1 MPDLWLAC
9 LFGLAGGAY
18 GAAIGANW
26 AFVVVALLAPACWG
40 LSALTGSPAPL
51 DAVAFGPFFGPHVAF
66 AGGNAATIFAARQGL
81 IPSGRLVNLPLGPL
95 KSPRVLG
102 VGAVFGALG
111 VLLAAAIRGI
121 PWFGGHTDAVAL
133 TVVGSAFAARFAFG
147 DRTFVNRAHFN
158 TATRWPRII
167 APTADHCWLP
177 RQERPR
183 HFLLL
188 GAAVGAVAGAV
199 VITLGAL
206 APDAAGS
213 ANVVVFGLSGWAVIA
228 LQLGRPAWVTHH
240 ISTIA
245 GLTALLTLPHAA
257 GVPDPFRSLADGVAW
272 TQWGPSVAVTLLA
285 AAAGGV
291 LAASA
296 AELGARLF
304 LNRSDSFIDPPA
316 LAIWPCAT
324 LVSALLR

>member
-1 MPDLWLAC
+1 MSDLWLAC

-66 AGGNAATIFAARQGL
+66 AGGNAATIFA
-81 IPSGRLVNLPLGPL
+81 
-95 KSPRVLG
+95 
-102 VGAVFGALG
+102 
-111 VLLAAAIRGI
+111 
-121 PWFGGHTDAVAL
+121 
-133 TVVGSAFAARFAFG
+133 
-147 DRTFVNRAHFN
+147 
-158 TATRWPRII
+158 
-167 APTADHCWLP
+167 
-177 RQERPR
+177 
-183 HFLLL
+183 
-188 GAAVGAVAGAV
+188 
-199 VITLGAL
+199 
-206 APDAAGS
+206 
-213 ANVVVFGLSGWAVIA
+213 
-228 LQLGRPAWVTHH
+228 
-240 ISTIA
+240 

-272 TQWGPSVAVTLLA
+272 TQWGPSVAVALLA